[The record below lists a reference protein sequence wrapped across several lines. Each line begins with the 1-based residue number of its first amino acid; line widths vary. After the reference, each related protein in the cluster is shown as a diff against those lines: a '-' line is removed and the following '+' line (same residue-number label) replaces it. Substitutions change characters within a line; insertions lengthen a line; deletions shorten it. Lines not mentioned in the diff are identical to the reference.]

1 MKNVLFIHQSS
12 ELYGSDKTLLLLLK
26 SIDKQKFFCTVVL
39 PTQGPLK
46 EELDLIGIKVIISPV
61 LKLHRNIFR
70 LKHAILFFKDF
81 FSSLSSLKKLH
92 NEDKF
97 DLVYSNTLAVLSGAF
112 FAKQNKIKHI
122 WHVHEIIEHPKLI
135 AWIYPKLLNYF
146 SNVIICNSEAT
157 KKNIVSREKNNS
169 QKTVVIYNGIDNYGC
184 EEQSNI
190 YNSDFLYLENDIVI
204 TLVGRINKIKGHNW
218 LLKTFNEYFKQ
229 FKNVKILIVGSP
241 VKSQEFYLHNLEKYI
256 VSNNLT
262 ETVKIIPFTT
272 NLKAI
277 WNITDIAVMPSTEK
291 ESFGLVAL
299 EAMLAKKPVVASNH
313 GGLTEIVVDSKTGF
327 LVEPNNI
334 VDLKE
339 ALEKLINNP
348 ELRSDFGENGFKRA
362 VENFSVQNYVS
373 KIEDILQNN

>member
-1 MKNVLFIHQSS
+1 MKNILFIHQSS

-26 SIDKQKFFCTVVL
+26 SIDKQKFLCTVVL

-46 EELDLIGIKVIISPV
+46 EELDLIGIKVIIAPV

-70 LKHAILFFKDF
+70 LKFAILFYKDF
-81 FSSLSSLKKLH
+81 FSSLSTLKKLH
-92 NEDKF
+92 KENKF
-97 DLVYSNTLAVLSGAF
+97 DLVYSNTLAVLAGAF
-112 FAKQNKIKHI
+112 FAKKYKIKHI

-135 AWIYPKLLNYF
+135 AWIYPKLLYYF
-146 SNVIICNSEAT
+146 SNLIICNSEAT
-157 KKNIVSREKNNS
+157 KQNIDSREKNNS
-169 QKTVVIYNGIDNYGC
+169 QKTIVIYNGID
-184 EEQSNI
+184 I
-190 YNSDFLYLENDIVI
+190 YDSEKQPYLHKSGLVYLESDIII
-204 TLVGRINKIKGHNW
+204 TLVGRINRMKGHHW
-218 LLKTFNEYFKQ
+218 LLKTFSEYFKD
-229 FKNVKILIVGSP
+229 FKNVKVLIVGSP
-241 VKSQEFYLHNLEKYI
+241 VKNQEFYLHNIERYI
-256 VSNNLT
+256 VSNNLS

-272 NLKAI
+272 NLNAI
-277 WNITDIAVMPSTEK
+277 WSITDIAVMPSTEK

-299 EAMLAKKPVVASNH
+299 EAMMAKKPVVASNH

-348 ELRSDFGENGFKRA
+348 ELRNTFGENGFKRA